1 MACTDFQADYYNNIA
16 AVAVVLLFAKVV
28 GRRLSRAS
36 HGDWLAV
43 LHAAAVLAAALA
55 ATVAIWATEHCSQA
69 TIWHSLCWIG
79 LIISATAL
87 LIDVLVDELATRRR
101 RRGSGGPPGG
111 NPSGQPV
118 VEPGDPVTAPVAG
131 R

>member
-43 LHAAAVLAAALA
+43 LHAAAVLAAGTVLPDVIEPYAASLAGAIRALTVLA
-55 ATVAIWATEHCSQA
+55 ACCLVVAAVGFAGVVSVAVGGAFRAEDSRLDGGGVGAGDSC
-69 TIWHSLCWIG
+69 
-79 LIISATAL
+79 
-87 LIDVLVDELATRRR
+87 
-101 RRGSGGPPGG
+101 SGGGR
-111 NPSGQPV
+111 
-118 VEPGDPVTAPVAG
+118 AAG